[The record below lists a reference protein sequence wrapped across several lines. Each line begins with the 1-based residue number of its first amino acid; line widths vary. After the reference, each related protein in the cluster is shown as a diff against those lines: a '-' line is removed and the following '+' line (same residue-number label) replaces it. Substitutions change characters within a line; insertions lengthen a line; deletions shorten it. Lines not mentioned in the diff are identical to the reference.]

1 MTVSR
6 AKMAEDGFE
15 FSRLIAGFW
24 RLKDWGMND
33 QEVLAFIEQC
43 IELGITTM
51 DHAMVYRSEAP
62 FGNALA
68 LKPELRDQME
78 IVTKAGIRPM
88 GFGALGANGVNH
100 YDSSAAHILASVEQ
114 SLKDLK
120 TDYIDLLLIHRP
132 DYLMDM
138 EDIAELFDTLERDGK
153 VRNFGVS
160 NFTTHQFAALQ
171 QACDHKLVT
180 NQVEFSPY
188 NMGALDS
195 GVFEQAQAYGTG
207 PMLWSCLAAGQLF
220 TSQDE
225 KAVRIMN
232 AVNQVKEEVGA
243 SCAEQVIYAW
253 VLALPCNP
261 FPLLGSSKI
270 ERIKQA
276 AESEKY
282 RLNREQWYRIWEA
295 SNGASVP

>member
-6 AKMAEDGFE
+6 ASMAEDGFE

-43 IELGITTM
+43 LELGITTM
-51 DHAMVYRSEAP
+51 DHAMVYRSEEP
-62 FGNALA
+62 FGRALA
-68 LKPELRDQME
+68 LKPELRDRME
-78 IVTKAGIRPM
+78 IVTKCGIRPV
-88 GFGALGANGVNH
+88 GFGKLGAKAVNH
-100 YDSSAAHILASVEQ
+100 YDSSPKHIVASVEQ
-114 SLKDLK
+114 SLRDLK
-120 TDYIDLLLIHRP
+120 TQYIDLLLIHRP
-132 DYLMDM
+132 DYLMEM
-138 EDIAELFDTLERDGK
+138 EEIAEVFDRLESSGK

-171 QACDHKLVT
+171 QACDHKLIT

-207 PMLWSCLAAGQLF
+207 PMLWSCLAAGQLM
-220 TSQDE
+220 TGADE
-225 KAVRIMN
+225 KAKRIMT
-232 AVNQVKEEVGA
+232 AVNIVKEEVGA

-253 VLALPCNP
+253 VLGLPCNP

-270 ERIKQA
+270 ERIRQA
-276 AESEKY
+276 ASSEQY
-282 RLNREQWYRIWEA
+282 ALTREQWYRIWEA
-295 SNGASVP
+295 SNGAAVP